1 VTVSALIAAE
11 GAALAAVMGL
21 DGSAVWQGARVLGMV
36 TVTCLAA
43 WSTLRAGRRR
53 QGVIAVVAGITGTVA
68 AAGMASAH
76 LGKAGLDAT
85 AVLAVIVLITGLI
98 LLGWGAAG
106 RHPRARAFG
115 RSRDGLRLV
124 GRS

>member
-1 VTVSALIAAE
+1 MASALIAAE
-11 GAALAAVMGL
+11 GVALAAVVGL

-68 AAGMASAH
+68 GAGMASAH
-76 LGKAGLDAT
+76 LRKAGPDAT
-85 AVLAVIVLITGLI
+85 GVLAVIVLVTGLI
-98 LLGWGAAG
+98 LLGWGAVV
-106 RHPRARAFG
+106 
-115 RSRDGLRLV
+115 LV
-124 GRS
+124 RVTPGW